1 MIGSPVAKG
10 GLSLLIVSRLSL
22 TVSRLSLTVRISWC
36 QCHRPRRTAAPARRA
51 QREEAAPPA
60 TCDDTMLDTT
70 LREPMPLPRSRQSQP
85 VTTPTRAGRGSAVA
99 RAAARRERGGAGA
112 GGCIA
117 MPAGR
122 AAARAP
128 SEAHVP

>member
-1 MIGSPVAKG
+1 MGIFDTQFIYEFLYDRVA
-10 GLSLLIVSRLSL
+10 
-22 TVSRLSLTVRISWC
+22 
-36 QCHRPRRTAAPARRA
+36 RA

-112 GGCIA
+112 AGGCIA
-117 MPAGR
+117 MPAAPG
-122 AAARAP
+122 AP